1 MKPGGRCA
9 HRSASV
15 RKPVVELA
23 KPDGG
28 DELRRVLPFTHPRR
42 LDRSQRSFGLCRS
55 RSRCPGL
62 RRATLQ
68 WCGGIAGDLPALRVH
83 CDRAAATCHGGRHLK
98 TERLSRKVYR
108 TREDAR
114 AVVFDYIE
122 RFYNPLE
129 NLRS

>member
-1 MKPGGRCA
+1 
-9 HRSASV
+9 
-15 RKPVVELA
+15 
-23 KPDGG
+23 
-28 DELRRVLPFTHPRR
+28 
-42 LDRSQRSFGLCRS
+42 
-55 RSRCPGL
+55 L

-68 WCGGIAGDLPALRVH
+68 WCGGTAGDLPALRVH
-83 CDRAAATCHGGRHLK
+83 CDRAASTCHGGRHLK